1 MTRTFY
7 MLRVHDGIAD
17 CVAQGTGDTI
27 ECSSSLFST
36 YMLTYRDEKVKDDKV
51 PVTDDSKDDGS
62 GGDSDGGSSSAKT
75 VKTGDSSF
83 LFLWVA
89 VLVIAVI
96 LGGIMLFI
104 LRKRQDRK

>member
-1 MTRTFY
+1 MNKYFTILAFALMATFG
-7 MLRVHDGIAD
+7 LTFVS
-17 CVAQGTGDTI
+17 
-27 ECSSSLFST
+27 CS
-36 YMLTYRDEKVKDDKV
+36 
-51 PVTDDSKDDGS
+51 DDSKDDGS